1 MNYFERKELKTVADD
16 ATVVKASGLMYKMMC
31 HIKKKI
37 VDQQFQIVRIAG
49 FIKCREKNKLHANAK
64 IRLLDLLNAREKTS

>member
-31 HIKKKI
+31 HIKKKN
-37 VDQQFQIVRIAG
+37 
-49 FIKCREKNKLHANAK
+49 C
-64 IRLLDLLNAREKTS
+64 

>member
-1 MNYFERKELKTVADD
+1 MNYFERKELKTVPDD
-16 ATVVKASGLMYKMMC
+16 ATVAKASGLMYKMMC

-49 FIKCREKNKLHANAK
+49 FIKCREKISYMQMKK
-64 IRLLDLLNAREKTS
+64 SDCWIY